1 MGNTQS
7 WLCAKQGTLSYRD
20 NTVMIDLWEKQGTLS
35 YWKHTVMVAL
45 LAKQDTLSYGEKKP
59 VMI

>member
-1 MGNTQS
+1 MGNTHS

-45 LAKQDTLSYGEKKP
+45 LAKQDTLSYGEKKT